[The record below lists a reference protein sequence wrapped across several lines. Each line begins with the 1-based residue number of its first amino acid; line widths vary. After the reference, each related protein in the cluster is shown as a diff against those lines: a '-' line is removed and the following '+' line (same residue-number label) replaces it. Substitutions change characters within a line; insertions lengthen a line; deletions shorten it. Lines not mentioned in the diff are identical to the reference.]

1 MKGSRSRTAR
11 RKGKGTESS
20 MSKRIQITD
29 FSAPELDVYARLS
42 ENQLLHY
49 YEPAPGI
56 FIAESA
62 KVVERA
68 LDAGYEPLSFLVET
82 SHIAGDARELL
93 DRCGDIPAYTAD
105 LPVLTKLTGFP
116 LTRGILCAMRR
127 KPLPD
132 VRTVCEGASR
142 IAVLEKAMN
151 PANIGS
157 IFRSAAALGVD
168 GIILTAGSSDPLY
181 RRACRVSMGNVFQI
195 PWTFFPEKNG
205 GWPEEGMNI
214 LKEYGFI
221 TAAMALR
228 KDSVSVEDPVL
239 KNVEKLAI
247 VLGTEGD
254 GLDGETIEACD
265 YVVRIPIM
273 EQTDSLNLAAASS
286 IAFWELRR
294 KKDRK

>member
-1 MKGSRSRTAR
+1 MRNI
-11 RKGKGTESS
+11 TE
-20 MSKRIQITD
+20 ITD
-29 FSAPELDVYARLS
+29 FSAPELDVYGRLS

-62 KVVERA
+62 MVAERA
-68 LDAGYEPLSFLVET
+68 LDAGYEPLSLLVET
-82 SHIAGDARELL
+82 RHMEGDARKLL
-93 DRCGDIPAYTAD
+93 ARCGEIPVYTAD

-116 LTRGILCAMRR
+116 LTRGVLCAMRR

-132 VRTVCEGASR
+132 VRTVCEGACR

-157 IFRSAAALGVD
+157 VFRSAAALGVD
-168 GIILTAGSSDPLY
+168 GVILTAGSSDPLY

-195 PWTFFPEKNG
+195 PWTFFDEKDG
-205 GWPEEGMNI
+205 GWPEGGMSI
-214 LKEYGFI
+214 LKEYGFK

-228 KDSVSVEDPVL
+228 KDSVRVDDPVL
-239 KNVEKLAI
+239 KNIEKLAV
-247 VLGTEGD
+247 VLGTEGN
-254 GLDGETIEACD
+254 GLEKETIEACD
-265 YVVRIPIM
+265 YVVKIPIR

-294 KKDRK
+294 KY